1 MSQYEIK
8 VRETITKIAR
18 VRAKSPDLAASA
30 LQEWLADNGDVNDL
44 DYANVGPSTVL
55 GDPVPSDA
63 ALWPAHVPDDEVYE
77 DDGAPI
83 LPPRSERPEFWAQI
97 GDHWWATNGHV
108 AVREGEPACYGR
120 QGYIIWSKKAP
131 DAPTKLADWIARAC
145 RVLHFAETS
154 PQYYDRMG
162 VDDGAHV
169 ESAHSDG
176 GEIVALNRRFWAT
189 WAQCDWSGAGA
200 LDPCVARRNG
210 EPVAVVMPMR
220 GDRTPRVMLATW
232 ARTGDPSEAQRLLAR
247 LGSCFPISVDA
258 NDLAWLVRKAIE
270 VPRV

>member
-30 LQEWLADNGDVNDL
+30 LQEWLADNGDVSEL
-44 DYANVGPSTVL
+44 DSANEGPSTVL
-55 GDPVPSDA
+55 SDPAPSDA

-108 AVREGEPACYGR
+108 AVREGEPACYGK
-120 QGYIIWSKKAP
+120 QGYIIWSKEAP
-131 DAPTKLADWIARAC
+131 DAPTKLADWIARPS

-162 VDDGAHV
+162 PDDGATSRAPTATAARSSHSIV
-169 ESAHSDG
+169 DSGRRGHSAIGAARVRSIRVSHAGMASPSPSSCRCG
-176 GEIVALNRRFWAT
+176 AIGRRA
-189 WAQCDWSGAGA
+189 
-200 LDPCVARRNG
+200 
-210 EPVAVVMPMR
+210 
-220 GDRTPRVMLATW
+220 
-232 ARTGDPSEAQRLLAR
+232 
-247 LGSCFPISVDA
+247 
-258 NDLAWLVRKAIE
+258 
-270 VPRV
+270 

>member
-1 MSQYEIK
+1 MSQYRIEVK
-8 VRETITKIAR
+8 NTITKFAH

-30 LQEWLADNGDVNDL
+30 LQEWLADNGDVDDL

-55 GDPVPSDA
+55 GDPAPSDA

-77 DDGAPI
+77 DDGAPM
-83 LPPRSERPEFWAQI
+83 LPPRAERPEFWAQI

-108 AVREGEPACYGR
+108 ALREGEGPCFGR
-120 QGYIIWSKKAP
+120 QGWIVWEKEAA
-131 DAPTKLADWIARAC
+131 DAPTKLAEWIAKPG

-162 VDDGAHV
+162 VDDGDHV
-169 ESAHSDG
+169 ESAPHDG
-176 GEIVALNRRFWAT
+176 DEIVALNRRFWAT
-189 WAQCDWSGAGA
+189 WANCDWTGGAA
-200 LDPCVARRNG
+200 LEPCVARRNG

-232 ARTGDPSEAQRLLAR
+232 ARTGDPAEVPKMLAR

-258 NDLAWLVRKAIE
+258 HDLAWLVRKALT
-270 VPRV
+270 VSP